1 MNVQEQIKALKDE
14 AVALRAAGDKHG
26 ALAKVREM
34 RALQA
39 SIGEAGSTPA
49 TPSAPTP
56 SAPPPPST
64 EPLSSTESSP
74 EPAKPAV
81 VAKPPPGP
89 PPPQAKPVGPP
100 PGPPP
105 PQAKPVRPP
114 PPTPTTGAH
123 GGRCAPLVQMI
134 DGKWAV
140 HPAGAALLSEV
151 RQPLCVVACAGLYR
165 TGKSFFLNAL
175 AGHLGSK
182 ASSGFRVG
190 STSESCTRG
199 IDVCVPESSNGNG
212 KNTNISPQSG
222 GALILLDSEGIA
234 SMDQDETYDAQI
246 FSLALLLSSYFV
258 LNSMG
263 VIDEAAID
271 RLFLI
276 TQISKRVCAATA
288 AEAEELSGSDGDA
301 SSRAALSKFFPPLLW
316 LLRDFV
322 LELSDGNGGELTA
335 DQYME
340 RSLEAR
346 NKAQRRADERNDTR
360 QAIRELF
367 GSRHCATL
375 VRPAAEEE
383 QVRQAVTS
391 TELRPEFLSQM
402 DDVRTSVLRD
412 APLKRLFGA
421 SVDGPSLVLFAHAL
435 VDAMNTPD
443 VVPSIPTAWE
453 SVVSQ
458 RCREASDNAMKLA
471 KEQLEVA
478 RSSLPGGIEWC
489 TAVTEVAGAALAVY
503 DRDAIVDGKAEERRA
518 EVLRLVNEEI
528 KAQGAAL
535 YSASKEAAERAS
547 ESALGAAKLES
558 VRLLTQL
565 LDEGAD
571 STSFSDCAARL
582 SLEFES
588 AFPLG
593 PAMYDGCSPFAKAV
607 ADAADKAVDKA
618 SMSAERLVHG
628 LKSELSEALAAST
641 RHEEL
646 GQQLQTRLEQCESER
661 DGLKAEL
668 TEVREQLSTSKSEAS
683 ASEAMVA
690 RLEAQVEA
698 ASEKATSEAERRESE
713 VTDWRS
719 RLEKAEESVES
730 ERARGQ
736 AAIDELNGKLESCK
750 VELVE
755 VKEAARGVSIDY
767 EAKLDGLRLR
777 FDATTAELES
787 YKESAEG
794 KQAELDMVSETA
806 EGYREEVTRLQ
817 AELSSRESELE
828 RSVKAEQLAREAA
841 VKADEEASSAANAI
855 SSASEQLAVK
865 EAAWAE
871 ERTALQEQLAH
882 FHERAALLPERYAVS
897 LFSTEEVDKEFI
909 DKLAAKPS
917 VGTEELVGTADN
929 LAEGHLGNIA
939 AVASLGVNKLWG
951 YFGGADDEEEGE
963 AVEVADAT
971 TPKKEPAVAAKTD
984 LPPPPSSLPVP
995 PSVTEEVDLPPPPSS
1010 LPPPPSDVE

>member
-212 KNTNISPQSG
+212 SNTNISPQSG

-435 VDAMNTPD
+435 VD
-443 VVPSIPTAWE
+443 
-453 SVVSQ
+453 
-458 RCREASDNAMKLA
+458 
-471 KEQLEVA
+471 
-478 RSSLPGGIEWC
+478 
-489 TAVTEVAGAALAVY
+489 
-503 DRDAIVDGKAEERRA
+503 
-518 EVLRLVNEEI
+518 
-528 KAQGAAL
+528 
-535 YSASKEAAERAS
+535 
-547 ESALGAAKLES
+547 
-558 VRLLTQL
+558 
-565 LDEGAD
+565 DEY
-571 STSFSDCAARL
+571 T
-582 SLEFES
+582 
-588 AFPLG
+588 
-593 PAMYDGCSPFAKAV
+593 
-607 ADAADKAVDKA
+607 
-618 SMSAERLVHG
+618 
-628 LKSELSEALAAST
+628 
-641 RHEEL
+641 
-646 GQQLQTRLEQCESER
+646 
-661 DGLKAEL
+661 
-668 TEVREQLSTSKSEAS
+668 
-683 ASEAMVA
+683 
-690 RLEAQVEA
+690 
-698 ASEKATSEAERRESE
+698 
-713 VTDWRS
+713 
-719 RLEKAEESVES
+719 
-730 ERARGQ
+730 
-736 AAIDELNGKLESCK
+736 
-750 VELVE
+750 
-755 VKEAARGVSIDY
+755 
-767 EAKLDGLRLR
+767 
-777 FDATTAELES
+777 
-787 YKESAEG
+787 
-794 KQAELDMVSETA
+794 
-806 EGYREEVTRLQ
+806 
-817 AELSSRESELE
+817 
-828 RSVKAEQLAREAA
+828 
-841 VKADEEASSAANAI
+841 
-855 SSASEQLAVK
+855 
-865 EAAWAE
+865 
-871 ERTALQEQLAH
+871 
-882 FHERAALLPERYAVS
+882 
-897 LFSTEEVDKEFI
+897 
-909 DKLAAKPS
+909 
-917 VGTEELVGTADN
+917 
-929 LAEGHLGNIA
+929 
-939 AVASLGVNKLWG
+939 
-951 YFGGADDEEEGE
+951 
-963 AVEVADAT
+963 
-971 TPKKEPAVAAKTD
+971 
-984 LPPPPSSLPVP
+984 
-995 PSVTEEVDLPPPPSS
+995 
-1010 LPPPPSDVE
+1010 